1 MDKQKRIQTLVDK
14 LYFLPWAESQ
24 KILQGA
30 MRAPAAALDKLIG
43 VLEDAL
49 KKQDAM
55 VAKMIEADPEF
66 PKKLD
71 TFMNQQIHDAAVK
84 VEAGEQAA
92 AQQRFSDFD

>member
-1 MDKQKRIQTLVDK
+1 MEKQKRIQALVDK
-14 LYFLPWAESQ
+14 LYFLPWDEAQ

-30 MRAPAAALDKLIG
+30 LRAPAAALDKLIA

-49 KKQDAM
+49 KQQDVM

-71 TFMNQQIHDAAVK
+71 AFMNQQIHDAAVK
-84 VEAGEQAA
+84 VEAGDQAA
-92 AQQRFSDFD
+92 AAQKFADLD